1 MELKIAGISY
11 TVNEIRTKEIV
22 TLPGAGMITSSI
34 LNGNGERGVCAYA
47 NIGGRTFF
55 KNCVDTESAV
65 AWLQKKYDDF
75 GNIHGFARFKKAIE
89 NGAAL

>member
-11 TVNEIRTKEIV
+11 TVNEIRTEQ
-22 TLPGAGMITSSI
+22 TLTFPGAGIITSSI
-34 LNGNGERGVCAYA
+34 LNKTENGVSAYVS
-47 NIGGRTFF
+47 IGGRTFF
-55 KNCVDTESAV
+55 KDCADTESAV

-75 GNIHGFARFKKAIE
+75 GNIHGFARFKQAIE

>member
-55 KNCVDTESAV
+55 KNFANTENAV
-65 AWLQKKYDDF
+65 VWLQKKYDDF
-75 GNIHGFARFKKAIE
+75 GNIPGFARFKKAIE

>member
-1 MELKIAGISY
+1 MQLRIAGISY
-11 TVNEIRTKEIV
+11 TVNEIKTKQIV

-34 LNGNGERGVCAYA
+34 LNGNVDCGVCAYA

-55 KNCVDTESAV
+55 KNCADMESAV

-75 GNIHGFARFKKAIE
+75 GSIHGFARYKQAIE
-89 NGAAL
+89 NGTTL